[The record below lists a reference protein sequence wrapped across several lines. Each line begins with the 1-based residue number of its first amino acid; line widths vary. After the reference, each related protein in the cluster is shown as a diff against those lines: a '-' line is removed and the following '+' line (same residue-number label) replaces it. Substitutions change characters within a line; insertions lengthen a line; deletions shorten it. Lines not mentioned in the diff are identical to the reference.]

1 MNTVAEVI
9 LARNFLEGLS
19 IYRGDMVASNI
30 GLRVFKSAEFLYFY
44 IEIVPLNI
52 LWINIGSGKI
62 IIWNLEYLKTDQ

>member
-19 IYRGDMVASNI
+19 IYREDMVASNI
-30 GLRVFKSAEFLYFY
+30 GLRVFKAAEFLYFY

-52 LWINIGSGKI
+52 LWINSGSGKI
-62 IIWNLEYLKTDQ
+62 IIWNLE